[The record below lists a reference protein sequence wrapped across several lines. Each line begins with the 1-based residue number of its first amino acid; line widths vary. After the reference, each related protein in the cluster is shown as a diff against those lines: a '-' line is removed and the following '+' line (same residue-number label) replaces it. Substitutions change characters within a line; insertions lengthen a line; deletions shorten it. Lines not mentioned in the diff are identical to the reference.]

1 MIGQPSFQSFDVDGV
16 ITEIMPGY
24 GNKLAT
30 LRVVGL
36 KGLIVPLNEA
46 DQHQIG
52 DILTVKVCIDK
63 VTNMSRAYRLDKL
76 PESSGVPAVS

>member
-16 ITEIMPGY
+16 ITEINPGY

-36 KGLIVPLNEA
+36 KGLIVPLSEV

-63 VTNMSRAYRLDKL
+63 VTNMSRAYRLDSL
-76 PESSGVPAVS
+76 AHAQG